1 MALFVNTNVA
11 SLTGQKH
18 LSNVV
23 SRINSSYEKL
33 SSGSRVNSAKDDA
46 AGLQI
51 SNRLET
57 QITGLNQ
64 ATRNANDA
72 ISIAQIAEGAMGEI
86 TNNFQRIRQLA
97 VQGGNRTL
105 SAEDRISLGQEFGEL
120 LTTNNEIAERTAF
133 GEIKLLNADSP
144 TSGFQLQTG
153 ANAGEQSVITT
164 GNATLAGLFGQV
176 LENEGVGSM
185 VFSAIA
191 NTNLSEY
198 GSLGKVVAAYIG
210 TGNASTVDN
219 AITELFGANAG
230 ISAVNNLGEKAVD
243 TVLLNVDNFKKI
255 LTTELPANSVGAALL
270 NNADLN
276 WSALLP
282 SGTLNEASIVARGF
296 TGEEIKSLQGFATDT
311 LLDSMSGMLTQ
322 IGRQRA
328 KLGAEQNGIT
338 ALIRSNNTAAM
349 NVAASKAQITDTD
362 FAYETAELTR
372 NQIIQQASSTILSQA
387 NQLPNIAL
395 SLLR

>member
-1 MALFVNTNVA
+1 MALFVNTNIA
-11 SLTGQKH
+11 ALKGQKH

-33 SSGSRVNSAKDDA
+33 SSGSRINSAKDDA

-105 SAEDRISLGQEFGEL
+105 STEDRASLGQEFGEL
-120 LTTNNEIAERTAF
+120 LTTNNDIAERTAF

-144 TSGFQLQTG
+144 MAGFQIQTG
-153 ANAGEQSVITT
+153 ANAGEQNVITT
-164 GNATLAGLFGQV
+164 GNATLAGLFGQA

-191 NTNLSEY
+191 NNNLSEY
-198 GSLGKVVAAYIG
+198 GTLGKVVAAYIG
-210 TGNASTVDN
+210 TGNASTVDD
-219 AITELFGANAG
+219 AITELFGANSG
-230 ISAVNNLGEKAVD
+230 VSAVNNLGEKAVD
-243 TVLLNVDNFKKI
+243 TVQLNVDNFKKI
-255 LTTELPANSVGAALL
+255 LTMELPADSVGAAIL
-270 NNADLN
+270 NNVDLN

-311 LLDSMSGMLTQ
+311 LLESMTGMITQ

-338 ALIRSNNTAAM
+338 SLIRSNNTAAM

-372 NQIIQQASSTILSQA
+372 NQIIQQASSTVLSQA

>member
-1 MALFVNTNVA
+1 MALFVNTNIS
-11 SLTGQKH
+11 SLKGQKH
-18 LSNVV
+18 LSDVV

-33 SSGSRVNSAKDDA
+33 SSGNRINSAKDNA

-72 ISIAQIAEGAMGEI
+72 ISLAQIAEGAMGEI

-105 SAEDRISLGQEFGEL
+105 SSDDRGSLGQEFGEL
-120 LTTNNEIAERTAF
+120 LNTNDEIAERTAF
-133 GEIKLLNADSP
+133 GEIKLLNSDSP
-144 TSGFQLQTG
+144 TSGFQIQTG
-153 ANAGEQSVITT
+153 ANSGEQNTVTT
-164 GNATLAGLFGQV
+164 GNATLSALFGKM
-176 LENEGVGSM
+176 LENEGVGNQ
-185 VFSAIA
+185 VFSAMS
-191 NTNLSEY
+191 NTNLDNY
-198 GSLGKVVAAYIG
+198 GTLGKVVAAYIG

-219 AITELFGANAG
+219 AVLELFGANAG
-230 ISAVNNLGEKAVD
+230 ISAVKNLGEKAVN
-243 TVLLNVDNFKKI
+243 TVQFNVENFTKI
-255 LTTELPANSVGAALL
+255 LTTELPYNSVGAAFLD
-270 NNADLN
+270 NASLD
-276 WSALLP
+276 WATLLP
-282 SGTLNEASIVARGF
+282 TGDLNEASIVSRGF
-296 TGEEIKSLQGFATDT
+296 TGDEIKSLQGFATDT
-311 LLDSMSGMLTQ
+311 LLESMSGMLSQ

-338 ALIRSNNTAAM
+338 SLIRSNNTAAM

-372 NQIIQQASSTILSQA
+372 NQIIQQASSTVLSQA

>member
-1 MALFVNTNVA
+1 MALFVNTNIA
-11 SLTGQKH
+11 ALNGQKH
-18 LSNVV
+18 LSSVV

-33 SSGSRVNSAKDDA
+33 SSGSRINSAKDDA

-105 SAEDRISLGQEFGEL
+105 SAEDRISLGQEFSEL
-120 LTTNNEIAERTAF
+120 LNTNDEIAERTAF
-133 GEIKLLNADSP
+133 GEIKLLNSDSP
-144 TSGFQLQTG
+144 TSGFQIQTG
-153 ANAGEQSVITT
+153 ANAGEQNTITT
-164 GNATLAGLFGQV
+164 GNATLSALFGQA
-176 LENEGVGSM
+176 LENEGVGDQ
-185 VFSAIA
+185 VFSAMS
-191 NTNLSEY
+191 NTNLDDY
-198 GSLGKVVAAYIG
+198 GTLGKVVAAYIA

-219 AITELFGANAG
+219 AVLELFGANSG
-230 ISAVNNLGEKAVD
+230 ISAVKNLGEKAID
-243 TVLLNVDNFKKI
+243 TVQFNVENFTKV
-255 LTTELPANSVGAALL
+255 LTTELPYNSVGAALL
-270 NNADLN
+270 DNADLD
-276 WSALLP
+276 WATLLP
-282 SGTLNEASIVARGF
+282 TGTLNEASIVERGF
-296 TGEEIKSLQGFATDT
+296 SGDEIKAIQGFATDI
-311 LLDSMSGMLTQ
+311 LLDSMTGMLTQ

-338 ALIRSNNTAAM
+338 SLIRSNNAAAM

-372 NQIIQQASSTILSQA
+372 NQIMQQASSTILSQA

>member
-120 LTTNNEIAERTAF
+120 LTTNNEIAERTSF

-338 ALIRSNNTAAM
+338 SLIRSNNAAAM

>member
-1 MALFVNTNVA
+1 MALFVNTNIA
-11 SLTGQKH
+11 ALSGQKH

-33 SSGSRVNSAKDDA
+33 SSGSRINSAKDDA

-86 TNNFQRIRQLA
+86 TNNFQRVRQLA

-105 SAEDRISLGQEFGEL
+105 SSDDRISLGQEFGEL
-120 LTTNNEIAERTAF
+120 LTTNDEIAERTSF
-133 GEIKLLNADSP
+133 GKIKLLNSESP
-144 TSGFQLQTG
+144 TSGFQIQTG
-153 ANAGEQSVITT
+153 ANAGEQSEITT
-164 GNATLAGLFGQV
+164 GNATLSALFGKI
-176 LENEGVGSM
+176 LENEGVGDQ
-185 VFSAIA
+185 VFSAMS
-191 NTNLSEY
+191 NTNLDDY
-198 GSLGKVVAAYIG
+198 GTLGKVVAAYIG

-219 AITELFGANAG
+219 AVLELFGANAG
-230 ISAVNNLGEKAVD
+230 ISAVKNLGEKAVG
-243 TVLLNVDNFKKI
+243 TVQFNVENFTKI
-255 LTTELPANSVGAALL
+255 LTTELPDNSVGAAILD
-270 NNADLN
+270 NADLD
-276 WSALLP
+276 WATLLP

-296 TGEEIKSLQGFATDT
+296 TGDEIKSLHGFATDT
-311 LLDSMSGMLTQ
+311 LLDSMSGMITQ
-322 IGRQRA
+322 IGRQRS

-338 ALIRSNNTAAM
+338 SLIRSNNTMAM
-349 NVAASKAQITDTD
+349 NVAASRSQITDTD

-372 NQIIQQASSTILSQA
+372 NQIIQQASSTILSQT
-387 NQLPNIAL
+387 NQLPQIAL

>member
-1 MALFVNTNVA
+1 MALFVNTNIA
-11 SLTGQKH
+11 ALNGQKH

-33 SSGSRVNSAKDDA
+33 SSGSRINSAKDDA

-144 TSGFQLQTG
+144 TSGFQIQTG
-153 ANAGEQSVITT
+153 ANAGEQNSITT
-164 GNATLAGLFGQV
+164 GNATLAGLFGQA

-198 GSLGKVVAAYIG
+198 GTLGKVVAAYIG

-219 AITELFGANAG
+219 AITELFGANSG

-243 TVLLNVDNFKKI
+243 TVQLNVDNFKKI
-255 LTTELPANSVGAALL
+255 LTTELPANSDGAALL

-282 SGTLNEASIVARGF
+282 TGTLNEASIVARGF
-296 TGEEIKSLQGFATDT
+296 TGDEIKSLQGFATDT
-311 LLDSMSGMLTQ
+311 LLDSMTGMLTQ

-338 ALIRSNNTAAM
+338 SLIRSNNTAAM

>member
-1 MALFVNTNVA
+1 MALFVNTNIA
-11 SLTGQKH
+11 ALNGQKH
-18 LSNVV
+18 LANVV

-33 SSGSRVNSAKDDA
+33 SSGSRINSAKDDA

-72 ISIAQIAEGAMGEI
+72 ISIAQIAEGAMDEI

-105 SAEDRISLGQEFGEL
+105 GTEDRKSLGQEFGKL
-120 LTTNNEIAERTAF
+120 LNTNDEIAERTAF
-133 GEIKLLNADSP
+133 GKIKLLNSESP
-144 TSGFQLQTG
+144 TSGFQIQTG
-153 ANAGEQSVITT
+153 ANAGEQNEITT
-164 GNATLAGLFGQV
+164 GNATLAGLFGQ
-176 LENEGVGSM
+176 LMGSEGLGDK
-185 VFSAIA
+185 VFSAMTNA
-191 NTNLSEY
+191 NLSEY
-198 GSLGKVVAAYIG
+198 GVMGDVVAAYIG

-219 AITELFGANAG
+219 ALTELFGASAG
-230 ISAVNNLGEKAVD
+230 ISAVSNMGQVAVN
-243 TVLLNVDNFKKI
+243 TVTFNVDNFKKI
-255 LTTELPANSVGAALL
+255 LTEELPANSDGAALL
-270 NNADLN
+270 NNAALN

-282 SGTLNEASIVARGF
+282 EGTLDEANLVASGF
-296 TGEEIKSLQGFATDT
+296 SGDDVKRLHGFATDT
-311 LLDSMSGMLTQ
+311 LLDSITGMLTQ
-322 IGRQRA
+322 VGRQRA

-338 ALIRSNNTAAM
+338 SLIRSNQTAVM
-349 NVAASKAQITDTD
+349 NVGASKAQITDTD

-372 NQIIQQASSTILSQA
+372 NQIIQQASSSVLSQA